1 MLFYLKLYALTVP
14 VFFLCDMVWLGIVAR
29 EFYRRNLE
37 FLLRP
42 QPNWA
47 AAIGFYLL
55 FVGGVLLF
63 AVQPAIKED
72 SWARAALLGALFGLM
87 TYATYDMTNLAT
99 VKDWPVLVSVV
110 DILWGVVLCTTV
122 SLTSFAF
129 AKWLG

>member
-14 VFFLCDMVWLGIVAR
+14 VFFLCDMVWLGVVAR
-29 EFYRRNLE
+29 GFYRRNLE

-47 AAIGFYLL
+47 AAVGFYLL
-55 FVGGVLLF
+55 FVAGVLLF
-63 AVQPAIKED
+63 AVQPAIRED

-110 DILWGVVLCTTV
+110 DIIWGMVLCTGV